1 MKMTTVCPIHKQH
14 GATLNSDYII
24 PASVVSDT
32 CVKTQLKSNIKC
44 YKRLVLSLSIFAS
57 LLCLVII
64 TIIVISTT
72 FQKNKGV
79 SRLGTKPVACVIC
92 NKLSPNISG
101 SEVLLN
107 SLTRE
112 VSDGVELCCA
122 YRGHQLSDLLELIL
136 RLREKDSESLPT
148 INVSKFSFIPVSAH
162 KRIFPPINPHTEI
175 PYENRVPIMVK
186 SAVRVLFQHQGF
198 EMDPLVEHVRG
209 VEVLPDG
216 LRIIHPGFYY
226 VYSSIHF
233 RPESPRPCK
242 DFQYQTWNQYLEKTS
257 PLDPAQSGCL
267 LKVAHTCCDICT
279 RDEETS
285 YTGGVFYLDKNDV
298 VQIAIDGY
306 GLVNFRRDTSF
317 VGLMMLSTGKSKQQ

>member
-1 MKMTTVCPIHKQH
+1 
-14 GATLNSDYII
+14 
-24 PASVVSDT
+24 
-32 CVKTQLKSNIKC
+32 
-44 YKRLVLSLSIFAS
+44 
-57 LLCLVII
+57 
-64 TIIVISTT
+64 
-72 FQKNKGV
+72 
-79 SRLGTKPVACVIC
+79 
-92 NKLSPNISG
+92 
-101 SEVLLN
+101 
-107 SLTRE
+107 
-112 VSDGVELCCA
+112 
-122 YRGHQLSDLLELIL
+122 
-136 RLREKDSESLPT
+136 
-148 INVSKFSFIPVSAH
+148 
-162 KRIFPPINPHTEI
+162 
-175 PYENRVPIMVK
+175 MVN
-186 SAVRVLFQHQGF
+186 SAVRVLFQHKGF

-216 LRIIHPGFYY
+216 LKIIHPGFYY

-298 VQIAIDGY
+298 VQIAIDGF

-317 VGLMMLSTGKSKQQ
+317 VGLMMLSTGRSKQQ